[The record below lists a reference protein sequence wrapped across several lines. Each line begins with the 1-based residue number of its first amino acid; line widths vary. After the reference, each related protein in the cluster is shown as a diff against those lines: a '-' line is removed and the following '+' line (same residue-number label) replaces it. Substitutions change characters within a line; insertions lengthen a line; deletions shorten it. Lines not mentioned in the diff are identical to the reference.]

1 MALLDARNRFLIPAF
16 PSPLP
21 PTYVDVPLRILSDA
35 GACRA
40 LAIPVAVDPSMH
52 TPLVSGTYRLIF
64 SIDRPRWRTEVP
76 GPTSTYQASVTLV
89 AAW

>member
-1 MALLDARNRFLIPAF
+1 M
-16 PSPLP
+16 
-21 PTYVDVPLRILSDA
+21 IL
-35 GACRA
+35 
-40 LAIPVAVDPSMH
+40 AVDPSMH